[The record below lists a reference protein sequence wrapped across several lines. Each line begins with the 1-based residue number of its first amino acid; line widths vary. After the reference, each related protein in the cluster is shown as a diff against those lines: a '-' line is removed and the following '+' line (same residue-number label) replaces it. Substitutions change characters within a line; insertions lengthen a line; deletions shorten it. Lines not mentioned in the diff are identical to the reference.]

1 MHIRKSYN
9 DCGNIFLI
17 TALFYEVLERKTEH
31 HYPFWYSE
39 QSTAS
44 TRQPSCAVNGVFVF
58 SPVLNGSFSADSLGK
73 DR

>member
-9 DCGNIFLI
+9 DGGNIFLI

-44 TRQPSCAVNGVFVF
+44 SHQRSCGANGVLFLTSTQRELF
-58 SPVLNGSFSADSLGK
+58 S
-73 DR
+73 R